1 MSCEKTA
8 QLVPMKMRMR
18 GGKMRQKDKQDKEDK
33 IVKIRNEER

>member
-1 MSCEKTA
+1 
-8 QLVPMKMRMR
+8 MKMRMR